1 MPKVDDCRNECGV
14 RVFVKQDP
22 NDGKW
27 KPYEEQT
34 GQLHDCPKSPYNLKK
49 QQGEAYRTPKTSS
62 LTDIEQALL
71 ENDRLIIK
79 QNEEMK
85 EMLKSVLSGRSFEEL
100 EE

>member
-34 GQLHDCPKSPYNLKK
+34 GQLHDCPKSPYNQKK
-49 QQGEAYRTPKTSS
+49 QQGEAYRTPKSNQLDDFQQRVLS
-62 LTDIEQALL
+62 LL
-71 ENDRLIIK
+71 ETINQKVDSII
-79 QNEEMK
+79 
-85 EMLKSVLSGRSFEEL
+85 SGRSFEEL

>member
-1 MPKVDDCRNECGV
+1 MPKVDDCRNDCGV

-49 QQGEAYRTPKTSS
+49 QQGEAYRTSKPNVTSDFENRVLS
-62 LTDIEQALL
+62 LL
-71 ENDRLIIK
+71 ETINQKVDSII
-79 QNEEMK
+79 
-85 EMLKSVLSGRSFEEL
+85 SGRSFEEP